1 MQFQNLLKI
10 DKIDKIDINKKR
22 KRVEIIKL
30 SQNINT
36 PS

>member
-1 MQFQNLLKI
+1 MQFKNLLKI